1 VLLKIFL
8 LPHWTVATTQPAAQV
23 SGTYVSHGQ
32 VRMVAAPILATLIL
46 PPFLDTDL
54 PEPVNFPA
62 GIDPSP
68 PELPGTWQFV
78 VRTALQPRAPSF
90 VS

>member
-1 VLLKIFL
+1 
-8 LPHWTVATTQPAAQV
+8 
-23 SGTYVSHGQ
+23 
-32 VRMVAAPILATLIL
+32 MVAAPILAALVL

-62 GIDPSP
+62 GIDTSP

-78 VRTALQPRAPSF
+78 VRTALQPRAPSL